1 MLQTAAA
8 VGLPTTS
15 WQPGAPERTI
25 FAVESV
31 TFYSSDVNISLMAQ
45 GGFLQTAASGS
56 VAFTTFD
63 GTTVVIPVTADPS
76 NPSQNPTGDPGWLDL
91 LTVGVYGT
99 TRIAATFASGP
110 LAIANLKGS
119 TVGPY
124 APGTYHVANVTNG
137 ATYSNPASLTVPSS
151 AIAGTGGVVT
161 NVQPGPLYT
170 IVTTQSAHGL
180 SVGNI
185 VYLVIPPS
193 AGLGSTLNGVFAQV
207 LSVTATTFQASIA
220 SAGTYTSGG
229 TVYLCTVAEMVADVA
244 GIGSNA
250 GPGTVSTAVTQSA
263 NVFVGN
269 VVAWYGYNW
278 ESNTSLAD
286 RAVLSLAARS
296 PNGPSQAYVYF
307 AESATQ
313 FLAAESPPVTLSNGP
328 VTASNYLNP
337 QTGVVVT
344 IVASATPATTTLG
357 QPVTPGVSN
366 LAITGVSATN
376 PAVVSCAGP
385 TTLQAGQTFAA
396 TIAGVLGP
404 AAVNGSWTGTYVSP
418 TSFSVPVDTTAAPAY
433 TGGGV
438 VEGGDLGQI
447 DQLLQQNVVPNND
460 TAITVSALA
469 LPVAIVAT
477 VAVPRAQAAAY
488 ALAAP
493 AQLAT
498 LLQSYAVGGNAPDFA
513 VDYDDVVGA
522 LEEAGVVT
530 LGATSYVRQIVA
542 LSITVGATP
551 VPPAGQIPFPSAQY
565 QAVLTVP
572 VINVVG
578 V

>member
-1 MLQTAAA
+1 MGPFGQVPSGTPSGTWLGRMLQTAAA

-15 WQPGAPERTI
+15 WQSGAPERTI
-25 FAVESV
+25 FAVESL

-63 GTTVVIPVTADPS
+63 GTVVVIPVTPDPS
-76 NPSQNPTGDPGWLDL
+76 NPSQNPTGAPGWLDL
-91 LTVGVYGT
+91 LTTGVYGT
-99 TRIAATFASGP
+99 DRIEATFASGP

-119 TVGPY
+119 TIGPY
-124 APGTYHVANVTNG
+124 APAPTTSRTSPNG

-170 IVTTQSAHGL
+170 IITTQSAHGL

-185 VYLVIPPS
+185 VYLSIPPRPAS
-193 AGLGSTLNGVFAQV
+193 ARPSTASSPRCSASRL
-207 LSVTATTFQASIA
+207 TTFQASIA

-229 TVYLCTVAEMVADVA
+229 TVYLCTVATMAADVA
-244 GIGSNA
+244 GIGGNA

-278 ESNTSLAD
+278 ESNTALAD

-313 FLAAESPPVTLSNGP
+313 KLAAETPPVTLSNGP

-344 IVASATPATTTLG
+344 VVASATPATTTLG

-366 LAITGVSATN
+366 LAITGVSAAN
-376 PAVVSCAGP
+376 PP
-385 TTLQAGQTFAA
+385 
-396 TIAGVLGP
+396 
-404 AAVNGSWTGTYVSP
+404 
-418 TSFSVPVDTTAAPAY
+418 
-433 TGGGV
+433 
-438 VEGGDLGQI
+438 
-447 DQLLQQNVVPNND
+447 
-460 TAITVSALA
+460 
-469 LPVAIVAT
+469 
-477 VAVPRAQAAAY
+477 
-488 ALAAP
+488 
-493 AQLAT
+493 
-498 LLQSYAVGGNAPDFA
+498 
-513 VDYDDVVGA
+513 
-522 LEEAGVVT
+522 
-530 LGATSYVRQIVA
+530 
-542 LSITVGATP
+542 
-551 VPPAGQIPFPSAQY
+551 
-565 QAVLTVP
+565 
-572 VINVVG
+572 
-578 V
+578 